1 MASLAKIASPARIT
15 GERPL
20 NTLFVLSPTS
30 PEYSTLYPATNYSE
44 RLDSGVDIPTP
55 EEVTIPGGGAAVKI
69 NLGVRALCVQRRNDA
84 EPIVDIL
91 RDNHYPSDI
100 DSPYLSAFRL
110 APRSSI
116 CKTPLMMANSEGII
130 DVGYRGP
137 LVAAVR
143 NLSAEPYTI
152 PKGLALFQVVAPDL
166 SPPSLEMIHVDHPKY
181 SHYFGG
187 ATARGEGGFGSTGT
201 AGNAR
206 G

>member
-1 MASLAKIASPARIT
+1 MASLMEPAEAPVRL
-15 GERPL
+15 GSRPFSAH
-20 NTLFVLSPTS
+20 FVLSPTR
-30 PEYSTLYPATNYSE
+30 PEYTALYPTAYHSGQ
-44 RLDSGVDIPTP
+44 LDSGVDIPTP

-69 NLGVRALCVQRRNDA
+69 NLGVRALCVQQRCDVD
-84 EPIVDIL
+84 PIVEML
-91 RDNHYPSDI
+91 QNNHFPSDI

-110 APRSSI
+110 VPRSSI
-116 CKTPLMMANSEGII
+116 CKTPLMLANSEGII

-143 NLSAEPYTI
+143 NLSAEPFTI

-166 SPPSLEMIHVDHPKY
+166 SPPSLEMVCGDHPKY